1 MSKIAFATALAC
13 VSSVVASA
21 LGGDHPSQPMIT
33 PAPILER
40 QISDPGFVGYFRSS
54 GYLTWDTE
62 SCTRGNAFSTSGK
75 YGACCPA
82 TDGCSRTDFATACSG
97 TVAIYPSTR
106 VSCLYAC
113 NTDYVAFSVGDSS
126 PVTWIGCA
134 YNSGATSVYRTFPSE
149 LATAT
154 SSYPT
159 YSYTPSSYTST
170 TKTVRSYVW
179 IAGVVVGVLFL
190 LGVIAVVVFL
200 LLMKKRRNKRN
211 LAAQQ
216 GMQQSIAN
224 QPPMGGMQPMGPPG
238 VVGAA
243 VPVQVPQQGYFAP
256 GQEHKY
262 NDPNQQQQ
270 FQQPPPVY
278 PQSPAPDFQQQQ
290 QQPYNPTL
298 SPQPGWVPT
307 PSQTPAPDMPGRTLS
322 AVSPMSSPMPSH
334 AAIVSP
340 QTTGGTDLTSNL
352 AAQEQTYQD
361 NKGPV
366 ENISEM
372 GNGASATH
380 AGPVPTTLP
389 TEMGEGGPSATHAG
403 PVPTTLPTEM
413 GEGAPSATHAGPVPT
428 TLPVNQNQNNQRPGL
443 GSNVSELQ

>member
-1 MSKIAFATALAC
+1 MSKFTFATALAC
-13 VSSVVASA
+13 ATSVIASA
-21 LGGDHPSQPMIT
+21 LGGDHPGQPMIT

-62 SCTRGNAFSTSGK
+62 RCTVGNAFSTSGK
-75 YGACCPA
+75 YGACCPT
-82 TDGCSRTDFATACSG
+82 TDGCSRTDFATGCSG
-97 TVAIYPSTR
+97 TVALYPSTR

-113 NTDYVAFSVGDSS
+113 NTDYIAFSVGDSS
-126 PVTWIGCA
+126 PVTWVGCA

-149 LATAT
+149 LASATA
-154 SSYPT
+154 SYPT

-216 GMQQSIAN
+216 QPIIS
-224 QPPMGGMQPMGPPG
+224 QPPMGAMQPMGPPG
-238 VVGAA
+238 IVGAA

-256 GQEHKY
+256 GQEQKY
-262 NDPNQQQQ
+262 NDPNQQQP
-270 FQQPPPVY
+270 FNQPPPVY

-290 QQPYNPTL
+290 QQQQPYTPAL

-322 AVSPMSSPMPSH
+322 VVSPMSSPIPPH
-334 AAIVSP
+334 ATIVSP
-340 QTTGGTDLTSNL
+340 QTTGGTNLTSDL
-352 AAQEQTYQD
+352 AAQERTYQD

-366 ENISEM
+366 GNISEIGTM
-372 GNGASATH
+372 AGSN
-380 AGPVPTTLP
+380 AGPIPTTLP
-389 TEMGEGGPSATHAG
+389 TEIGD
-403 PVPTTLPTEM
+403 
-413 GEGAPSATHAGPVPT
+413 GAPSATHAGPVPT
-428 TLPVNQNQNNQRPGL
+428 TLPTTSQNPARPGPNA
-443 GSNVSELQ
+443 GTANISELQ